1 MSNQAPPVLITD
13 QDAAIAKALSIVM
26 PVTFHRFCIW
36 HILNKSSEKIN
47 VMLYNEQYH
56 RLVHI
61 IKDSETP
68 DEFEQRWNEA
78 MELTN
83 LGCNEWLSTMY
94 DIRSRWVPA
103 YVNHIF
109 SAGMS
114 SSQRSESGHS
124 FFKKY
129 VNKKN
134 SLMGFITRFNR
145 ALTHQRHEELVCNH
159 VDLNEQPRI
168 LSMVMMEEQ
177 MVRIYTKKIFLLFQK
192 EIIQSNKYICT
203 KKVSS
208 GKIKQYSMQRFESGS
223 NFHRQRQLTYYIQT
237 DYVSCSCRTFD
248 FEGYP
253 CRHMVCF
260 FKKKQVLLLHQKYIL
275 RRWTKNAK
283 VGISYGDSDH
293 IYGEEEG
300 ADKSLM
306 ARHGLLAHK
315 AAILVD
321 DASLTDARSTYL
333 LGEFENLHL
342 RVKEI
347 DIVGNTG
354 IPIFSSK
361 SQESQQFIE
370 DPGEV
375 RAKGCGKRLK
385 SSKEKALSNRNRQC
399 SVCGAAGHDKR
410 TCPSLNSRSNV
421 HTYDIDNTPNE
432 PGEHDTFTTI
442 GSSNFQFGL

>member
-1 MSNQAPPVLITD
+1 MEIDSGDPSSIGCVERDLRNHERNMREEQKGHDAETLIEFFTLEKEKSPNFYFDYELDDDNKLMRCFWADAESRRSYGCFGDVMVFDTTYNTNKYSIIFAPFVGVNNHGQTILFACGLMSNESTESFVWLFTQFLHAMSNQAPPLLITD
-13 QDAAIAKALSIVM
+13 QDAAIAKAISIVM

-36 HILNKSSEKIN
+36 HILNKFSEKIN
-47 VMLYNEQYH
+47 AMLYNEQYH

-68 DEFEQRWNEA
+68 DEFERLWNEA

-83 LGCNEWLSTMY
+83 LGCNEWLRSMY

-114 SSQRSESGHS
+114 SNQRSESGHS

-145 ALTHQRHEELVCNH
+145 ALTHQNHEDV
-159 VDLNEQPRI
+159 
-168 LSMVMMEEQ
+168 
-177 MVRIYTKKIFLLFQK
+177 
-192 EIIQSNKYICT
+192 
-203 KKVSS
+203 
-208 GKIKQYSMQRFESGS
+208 
-223 NFHRQRQLTYYIQT
+223 
-237 DYVSCSCRTFD
+237 
-248 FEGYP
+248 
-253 CRHMVCF
+253 
-260 FKKKQVLLLHQKYIL
+260 
-275 RRWTKNAK
+275 
-283 VGISYGDSDH
+283 
-293 IYGEEEG
+293 EEG
-300 ADKSLM
+300 ADKSLL

-315 AAILVD
+315 ASILVD

-333 LGEFENLHL
+333 LGEFENFHL

-354 IPIFSSK
+354 IPNYSSK
-361 SQESQQFIE
+361 SRESQQFIE
-370 DPGEV
+370 DPSEV

-385 SSKEKALSNRNRQC
+385 SSKEKTISKCNRQC
-399 SVCGAAGHDKR
+399 SVCGVAGHDKR
-410 TCPSLNSRSNV
+410 TCPTLNSRSNAFA
-421 HTYDIDNTPNE
+421 YDMDNTSNE

-442 GSSNFQFGL
+442 GSSNRQFGL